1 MEILTACLCD
11 SAADY
16 NGKLCILGAFDT
28 IQTRQLPT
36 VHPFCSVALRLLLKD
51 GDQGAHKIQ
60 VGLIDQDGR
69 DLLPSGKISIDF
81 TVPPIPEQSFFMSS
95 NCVLNLQ
102 GLILP
107 AATQY
112 SFDVTV
118 DGSLIARIPLQVIKI
133 P

>member
-28 IQTRQLPT
+28 IQVKSLPA
-36 VHPFCSVALRLLLKD
+36 VHPSCSVALRFLLKEPD
-51 GDQGAHKIQ
+51 VGSHRIQ
-60 VGLIDQDGR
+60 LGLIDADGR

-81 TVPPIPEQSFFMSS
+81 TVPGIPEQSFFLSS
-95 NCVLNLQ
+95 NCVLNMQ
-102 GLILP
+102 GLVLP
-107 AATQY
+107 AAAPY
-112 SFDVTV
+112 SFDVKV
-118 DGSLIARIPLQVIKI
+118 DGQILARIPLQVLKV

>member
-28 IQTRQLPT
+28 IQTRQVPT
-36 VHPFCSVALRLLLKD
+36 IHPFCSVALRILLKEAD
-51 GDQGAHKIQ
+51 KGAHKIQ
-60 VGLIDQDGR
+60 LGLIDSDGK

-81 TVPPIPEQSFFMSS
+81 SVPAMPEQSFFMSS
-95 NCVLNLQ
+95 NCVLNMQ
-102 GLILP
+102 GLVFP
-107 AATQY
+107 TASQY

-118 DGSLIARIPLQVIKI
+118 DDSILARIPLQVIKV